1 MQVELSPQLN
11 AIRGKARDVANAVT
25 GKFAAQHDREYS
37 MPMETM
43 AALRDADLLAISA
56 PKRMGGMETG
66 IVNMIEP
73 LAFLLVVEELARVD
87 MSAAHCFQVHA
98 HSSQMLTSVAT
109 EQQQDR
115 WFAPLFER
123 GGILSWTGG
132 EPGRTA
138 RGQYSMVSEATRR
151 NDGFVL
157 NGIKQYGTNASVGAW
172 NIVTVSLPDMPP
184 KDGFLMVMIPHD
196 APGFT
201 VDESWWRPTG
211 MRACVSPKLMLK
223 DLFVP
228 EEDMVQGPGFYPRS
242 QLGAR
247 WHLGFA
253 TSHLGAAQGMLDF
266 AIDYLPKRGTAANPH
281 SQRAIG
287 EMTMRIAAARNMI
300 YYAAGLWQAKKIAE
314 AEQYSLMA
322 KLYAISTAEWMINE
336 TVRIV
341 GSTALLE
348 TFPLNRMMRD
358 VHVHSTHANLHN
370 TAQLIG
376 RAALGMS
383 FDATEQQ

>member
-1 MQVELSPQLN
+1 MQVELSPHLD
-11 AIRGKARDVANAVT
+11 AIRGSAREVANSVT
-25 GKFAAQHDREYS
+25 SKYAAQHDREYS

-43 AALRDADLLAISA
+43 AALKEVNLLTLCA
-56 PKRMGGMETG
+56 PMRLGGQETG
-66 IVNMIEP
+66 MVNMVDP

-87 MSAAHCFQVHA
+87 MSTAHCFQVHS
-98 HSSQMLTSVAT
+98 HTSQLLSFAGKP
-109 EQQQDR
+109 EQQDR
-115 WFAPLFER
+115 WFAPTFER

-138 RGQYSMVSEATRR
+138 RGQYSMLSEATRR
-151 NDGFVL
+151 PDGFEL
-157 NGIKQYGTNASVGAW
+157 NGIKQYGTNASVGSW
-172 NIVTVSLPDMPP
+172 NVVTVSLPNMDPAE
-184 KDGFLMVMIPHD
+184 GFLMVMIPHD
-196 APGFT
+196 AKGFN
-201 VDESWWRPTG
+201 VDETWWRPTG
-211 MRACVSPKLMLK
+211 MRACVSPKLILK

-228 EEDMVQGPGFYPRS
+228 DEDIVQGPGFYPKS
-242 QLGAR
+242 KLGAR

-253 TSHLGAAQGMLDF
+253 ASHLGAAQGMLDF
-266 AIDYLPKRGTAANPH
+266 AIDYLPKRGTAGNPH

-287 EMTMRIAAARNMI
+287 EMTMRMAAARNMV
-300 YYAAGLWQAKKIAE
+300 YQAAALWQAKKVAD

-336 TVRIV
+336 TIRIV

-370 TAQLIG
+370 TAQSIG
-376 RAALGMS
+376 KAVLGMNY
-383 FDATEQQ
+383 DATEQQ

>member
-1 MQVELSPQLN
+1 V
-11 AIRGKARDVANAVT
+11 ARSVT
-25 GKFAAQHDREYS
+25 AQYAAQHDRDYS

-43 AALRDADLLAISA
+43 AALKDAKLLTISA
-56 PKRMGGMETG
+56 PKRLGGQETG
-66 IVNMIEP
+66 MVNMVDP

-87 MSAAHCFQVHA
+87 MSAAHCFQVHS
-98 HSSQMLTSVAT
+98 HTSQLLSYAGTT
-109 EQQQDR
+109 EQQDR
-115 WFAPLFER
+115 WFAPTFER

-138 RGQYSMVSEATRR
+138 RGQYSMQSEATRKT
-151 NDGFVL
+151 DGFAL
-157 NGIKQYGTNASVGAW
+157 NGIKQYGTNASVGSW
-172 NIVTVSLPDMPP
+172 NVVSVSLPNMDPAA
-184 KDGFLMVMIPHD
+184 GFLMVLIPHD
-196 APGFT
+196 AKGFE

-211 MRACVSPKLMLK
+211 MRACVSPKLILK

-228 EEDMVQGPGFYPRS
+228 DQDILQGPGFYPKS
-242 QLGAR
+242 KLGAR

-266 AIDYLPKRGTAANPH
+266 AVDYLPKRGTAANPH

-287 EMTMRIAAARNMI
+287 EMTMRMAAARNMV
-300 YYAAGLWQAKKIAE
+300 YQAAALWQAQKIAE

-336 TVRIV
+336 TIRIV

-348 TFPLNRMMRD
+348 TFPLNRMIRD

-370 TAQLIG
+370 TAQSIG
-376 RAALGMS
+376 KAVLGMS
-383 FDATEQQ
+383 YDATEQQ